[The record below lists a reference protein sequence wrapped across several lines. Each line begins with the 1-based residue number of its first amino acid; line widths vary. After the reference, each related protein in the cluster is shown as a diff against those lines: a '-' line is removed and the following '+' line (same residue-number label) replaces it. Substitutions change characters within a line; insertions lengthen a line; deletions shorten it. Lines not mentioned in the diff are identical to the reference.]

1 MGFGYIKSKQKKWQ
15 KKWRLEEELRLKEE
29 EERIAKM
36 EAEAREREERAY
48 QKRRLLEEQEN
59 ERLRLKRIEEKK
71 VIAKEKWD
79 NQRGTLVAQVKERTR
94 INNTLEEIKVI
105 IGKRDPSL
113 QVLDWTNW
121 LLSDPLNQRLADL
134 DLEIAMALF
143 KRDNLLAKRRRGTRG
158 KKAADKPYVLT
169 FTGDTATDARF
180 DYVSTTFNPD
190 SYDGAGTGL
199 NRGFTVSYW
208 VKSLEDVSDSPDVY
222 IAWGK
227 RSQANGAFQFGVKN
241 ANKIKIG
248 VGSGDKDDN
257 THKEGLGWEPGDD
270 NVAHGANDGEWHHWV
285 VTYGGD
291 DHSSIGGDRQVRV
304 WMDGVEILKNGASGG
319 GMGIANWVPGWQNCD
334 EGCDDAANDASNI
347 YFGGRANFNGL
358 DDDPPTSY
366 NQGWACSLSEVAI
379 YNVEKDEDGTFAREV
394 YNAGWGYN
402 HSGNS
407 GLVGYWKFNEGSGTT
422 VTDYGPYGK
431 HGTLT
436 SDADQG
442 GSGIPTWTK
451 NSSYE

>member
-1 MGFGYIKSKQKKWQ
+1 MGFKYIKSQQRKWER
-15 KKWRLEEELRLKEE
+15 KWCREDELEAIKEAE
-29 EERIAKM
+29 HVAKM
-36 EAEAREREERAY
+36 EAEAREREEKAY
-48 QKRRLLEEQEN
+48 RKRQLLEQQEN
-59 ERLRLKRIEEKK
+59 ERLRRLGAQREKE
-71 VIAKEKWD
+71 IAESKWN
-79 NQRGTLVAQVKERTR
+79 NQCDTLVAQIKERLQR
-94 INNTLEEIKVI
+94 DRKLEEIRVI
-105 IGKRDPSL
+105 VQNREPAL
-113 QVLDWTNW
+113 QVLDWVNW
-121 LLSDPLNQRLADL
+121 LLSDPLNHRLAEL
-134 DLEIAMALF
+134 DFEMAMELF
-143 KRDNLLAKRRRGTRG
+143 KRDNLLATRRHGTRG
-158 KKAADKPYVLT
+158 KKADKNYALT
-169 FTGDTATDARF
+169 FTGDTAADARF

-227 RSQANGAFQFGVKN
+227 RSQTNGHFQFGVKN

-248 VGSGDKDDN
+248 VGSANKDDN

-270 NVAHGANDGEWHHWV
+270 NVAHGANDGEWHHWT

-319 GMGIANWVPGWQNCD
+319 GVGTANWTPGWQNCD
-334 EGCDDAANDASNI
+334 EGCDDAANDASYI
-347 YFGGRANFNGL
+347 YFGGRSNFNGL
-358 DDDPPTSY
+358 SDDPPTTY

-422 VTDYGPYGK
+422 VKDYGPYGK

-442 GSGIPTWTK
+442 GSGIPTWTR
-451 NSSYE
+451 NGSYE